1 MIVAYYFLFRTEIL
15 FFFHARAAAAAVS
28 AAMEA
33 ERIADEVRKA
43 HAATASIAAA
53 KLLERSDA
61 RELVMTFREL
71 ENDVRDQMERDDMF
85 YALAKDLRA
94 LEKLPL
100 DSAGL
105 RCDIVFQ
112 QTVRLRVLSVLSLT
126 ADPCLQC

>member
-1 MIVAYYFLFRTEIL
+1 MNAKLEGQ
-15 FFFHARAAAAAVS
+15 
-28 AAMEA
+28 
-33 ERIADEVRKA
+33 K
-43 HAATASIAAA
+43 A